1 MKQHRLAAAVALVGL
16 VLAGCDSQTSEVELK
31 SPAQKASY
39 GIGLNMGRSLSEE
52 GMDDLDS
59 KAVAQGIEDALA
71 KKEPRI
77 KDEDMVEA
85 FSFLQNRAEERMTA
99 LNKEAAEAGKKFLEE
114 NGKREGVVTTASG
127 LQYMVLRQGNGPRA
141 KPGQK
146 VRVNYEGKLLDG
158 TVFDSSVARG
168 EPIEFGL
175 NQVIKGWTEGVQLM
189 VEGEKTRFY
198 IPANLA
204 YGDRAAGKIPPGSV
218 LIFDVELLGIQ

>member
-1 MKQHRLAAAVALVGL
+1 MKFFLIALLVAGVAYYFFTSSNNKKLAAENVRIGAQF
-16 VLAGCDSQTSEVELK
+16 LAG
-31 SPAQKASY
+31 
-39 GIGLNMGRSLSEE
+39 N
-52 GMDDLDS
+52 
-59 KAVAQGIEDALA
+59 
-71 KKEPRI
+71 
-77 KDEDMVEA
+77 KDNPLV
-85 FSFLQNRAEERMTA
+85 T
-99 LNKEAAEAGKKFLEE
+99 
-114 NGKREGVVTTASG
+114 TTASG
-127 LQYMVLRQGNGPRA
+127 LQYEVLTKGNGTVHPTA
-141 KPGQK
+141 TSK
-146 VRVNYEGKLLDG
+146 VKVHYEGKLLDG